1 VSHHSVFGLA
11 LCAVALT
18 ACTSPHMPILPG
30 KLDLPVAAGDTWK
43 LCADDGF
50 DDTTPNA
57 DCVLAP
63 ETDPMKG
70 YRAALAELGWT
81 QAETAASDIETWRRG
96 PEGSGACGQ
105 VDITGV
111 GERFAAKMYTLLRF
125 ELKEGPCVAADA

>member
-1 VSHHSVFGLA
+1 MLA
-11 LCAVALT
+11 TALLMLA
-18 ACTSPHMPILPG
+18 ACSPPDKPILRG
-30 KLDLPVAAGDTWK
+30 KLDLPVAYGDTWK

-81 QAETAASDIETWRRG
+81 QAETAASYIETWRRG

-125 ELKEGPCVAADA
+125 ELKEGPCVAAGA

>member
-1 VSHHSVFGLA
+1 MSHHSVFGLA

-30 KLDLPVAAGDTWK
+30 KLDLLVAAGDTWK

-70 YRAALAELGWT
+70 YRTALAELGWR

-96 PEGSGACGQ
+96 SDGSGACGQ